1 MTFRSGNEHP
11 KVGINTTKPFC
22 KNLKR
27 KKMFTKVSFIND
39 YMLGTLV
46 KLNSCYVN

>member
-1 MTFRSGNEHP
+1 MQKGLMTFRSGNEHP

-27 KKMFTKVSFIND
+27 KKKKNVHKGIF
-39 YMLGTLV
+39 Y
-46 KLNSCYVN
+46 